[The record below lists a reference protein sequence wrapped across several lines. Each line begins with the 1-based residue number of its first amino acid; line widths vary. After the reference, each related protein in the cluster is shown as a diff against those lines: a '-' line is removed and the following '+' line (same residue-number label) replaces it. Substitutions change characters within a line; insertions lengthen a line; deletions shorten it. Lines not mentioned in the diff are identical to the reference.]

1 MTGEDPKN
9 DLISFQWDFY
19 ERAVK
24 NYSVIMRLLDS
35 ADKEEDL
42 FEDIPRLFVEHT
54 SFNTCK
60 AFLREGRSVKESSFT
75 IDGSVIDLNIEQV
88 EKINAG
94 ALSPGLS
101 NHVSGFGALFVYP
114 LKRDRTIS
122 GFLVLGNRQPMELDP
137 RSCRELEMLCD
148 ICNRSLLSGKAFST
162 PDGKGHAVT
171 IDMGDFPH
179 SFLLVDGNRRICY
192 ANPRAKQ
199 EFEGAKGL
207 LVGEPIGNI
216 ISGID
221 SRASWAPTGPS
232 KGK

>member
-1 MTGEDPKN
+1 MTGKDPKN

-88 EKINAG
+88 EKMNAG

-101 NHVSGFGALFVYP
+101 NHVSALAPSLCTRSRETGQYPGF
-114 LKRDRTIS
+114 
-122 GFLVLGNRQPMELDP
+122 
-137 RSCRELEMLCD
+137 
-148 ICNRSLLSGKAFST
+148 
-162 PDGKGHAVT
+162 
-171 IDMGDFPH
+171 
-179 SFLLVDGNRRICY
+179 SF
-192 ANPRAKQ
+192 
-199 EFEGAKGL
+199 
-207 LVGEPIGNI
+207 
-216 ISGID
+216 SGID
-221 SRASWAPTGPS
+221 SRWNSTRDLVGSLKCSVISAIDRFFPVRRFQRPMARSMR
-232 KGK
+232 